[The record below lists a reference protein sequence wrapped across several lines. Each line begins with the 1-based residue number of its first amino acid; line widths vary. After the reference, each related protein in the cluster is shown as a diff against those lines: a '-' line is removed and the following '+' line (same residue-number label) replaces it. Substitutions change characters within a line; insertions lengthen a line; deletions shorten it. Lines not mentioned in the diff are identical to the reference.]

1 MHIVL
6 DKQKKFFV
14 HKLVS
19 NGTIEEK
26 IDKLIESKQELANS
40 ILASSQEKWITE
52 LDTNEL
58 MDLLRLDV

>member
-1 MHIVL
+1 MEL
-6 DKQKKFFV
+6 LK
-14 HKLVS
+14 
-19 NGTIEEK
+19 N
-26 IDKLIESKQELANS
+26 KLIESKQELANS

>member
-6 DKQKKFFV
+6 DKQKKFLFIN
-14 HKLVS
+14 LFS